1 MGKGYRQGRLGEE
14 IRKIVSGMLIHQVK
28 DPRLS
33 SMISISGVE
42 VTSDGSYATCYVSV
56 LDMSKNEEER
66 REHEKDILDG
76 LKSASGLFRKEIGRS
91 VRMRR
96 VPELLFKMDRSVEYG
111 KHIDD
116 ILGTIDFDSYQK
128 DEAEEDACG
137 EDKGN
142 GADGR
147 VRV

>member
-14 IRKIVSGMLIHQVK
+14 IKKIVGNMLLHQVK

-33 SMISISGVE
+33 SMISISGVD

-66 REHEKDILDG
+66 REHEKEILAG

-96 VPELLFKMDRSVEYG
+96 VPELLFKMDTSAEYG
-111 KHIDD
+111 RHIDE
-116 ILGTIDFDSYQK
+116 ILGTMDFDSYQK
-128 DEAEEDACG
+128 DDEEADDSEE
-137 EDKGN
+137 
-142 GADGR
+142 
-147 VRV
+147 